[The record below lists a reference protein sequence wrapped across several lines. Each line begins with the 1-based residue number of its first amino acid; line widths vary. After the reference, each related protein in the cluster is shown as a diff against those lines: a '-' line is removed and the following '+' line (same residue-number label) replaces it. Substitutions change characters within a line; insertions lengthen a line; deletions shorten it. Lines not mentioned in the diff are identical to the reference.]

1 MIDTSMNK
9 ELFKNSNQVSTDIR
23 EKDRKVH
30 EFMKIDNVKSIG
42 GKFMRYYFIYL
53 TKISS

>member
-9 ELFKNSNQVSTDIR
+9 ELFKNSNQVSNDIR

-53 TKISS
+53 TLN